1 MTKKHG
7 DFIFQP
13 QNISKE
19 FIEETRTLFTPIV
32 NKQLTDEE
40 CIALVQN
47 MVSLEMYLRELK
59 AKYETTQ
66 I

>member
-1 MTKKHG
+1 MKKHG
-7 DFIFQP
+7 DFILQP
-13 QNISKE
+13 QNISKD
-19 FIEETRTLFTPIV
+19 FIEETRTLFMPIV
-32 NKQLTDEE
+32 NKHLTDEE
-40 CIALVQN
+40 CIALIQN

>member
-1 MTKKHG
+1 MKKHG
-7 DFIFQP
+7 DFILQP

-19 FIEETRTLFTPIV
+19 FIEETRTLFMPIV
-32 NKQLTDEE
+32 NKHLTDEE
-40 CIALVQN
+40 CIALIQN